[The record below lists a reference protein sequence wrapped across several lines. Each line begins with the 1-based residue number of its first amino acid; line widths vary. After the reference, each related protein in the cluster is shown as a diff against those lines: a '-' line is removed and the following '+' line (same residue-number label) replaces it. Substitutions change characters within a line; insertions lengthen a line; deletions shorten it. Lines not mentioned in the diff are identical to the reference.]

1 MKAIEYL
8 VKLMRSQEGEWKVEE
23 LMTKNVITIEPE
35 VTVHDAVEKMRKHG
49 IHGIIVAKDD
59 DVLGIVSYYD
69 ILLLM
74 ASREHG
80 KNIRVEE
87 IMNTD
92 LITVGSEEDVM
103 DSLELMLKNHVLRL
117 PVLDNGKLVGIIT
130 TTDFV
135 NVFDKGLDGEGRP
148 HAKRSPEL
156 VAENIMHKPVV
167 MIESGKSVLEATRL
181 MTENNIGSLIINEN
195 CKIGIITESD
205 IFKRVVAKGKDS
217 RKTKV
222 GDVMTTP
229 CKTVGPDT
237 DIIEASRIFH
247 DNDIRRLP
255 VIENCKVIG
264 IMAVEDIIDII
275 SIRRRF

>member
-49 IHGIIVAKDD
+49 IHSIIVAKDD

-80 KNIRVEE
+80 KNVTVGE

-103 DSLELMLKNHVLRL
+103 DSLELMLENHVLRL

-135 NVFDKGLDGEGRP
+135 NVFDKGLDGEG
-148 HAKRSPEL
+148 
-156 VAENIMHKPVV
+156 
-167 MIESGKSVLEATRL
+167 
-181 MTENNIGSLIINEN
+181 
-195 CKIGIITESD
+195 
-205 IFKRVVAKGKDS
+205 
-217 RKTKV
+217 
-222 GDVMTTP
+222 
-229 CKTVGPDT
+229 
-237 DIIEASRIFH
+237 
-247 DNDIRRLP
+247 
-255 VIENCKVIG
+255 
-264 IMAVEDIIDII
+264 
-275 SIRRRF
+275 